1 MFCADLFSAMAVVL
15 LLMLRVALALA
26 FSRPR
31 PAIRMAAA
39 SDSFPK
45 LADELPFLQSP
56 ELLADDIIYRG
67 FGAQYKGRQAYAA
80 AAAAWKREL
89 PARLRDF
96 VVSDKVALPADGRG
110 YITSRYKVSF
120 LAPVPLQVLPAQR
133 ARIEQANL
141 TRTADGLVPV
151 EAKIA
156 CTLRLDAMGR
166 VAECSEYLTIDPF
179 AVTATIAHFELC
191 YHRSLAAVG
200 GGTSPLDAA
209 RAYWAALRELTRREL
224 EEVKRL
230 ADSGDDEL
238 RAIAGGD
245 LTDDEF
251 ERWFALFVARN
262 FLIGGAIG
270 AVAVAALR
278 LAVGAVQ
285 Q

>member
-1 MFCADLFSAMAVVL
+1 MATHT
-15 LLMLRVALALA
+15 LRVALALA

-191 YHRSLAAVG
+191 YHRSLAADG

>member
-1 MFCADLFSAMAVVL
+1 MNCGVKMN
-15 LLMLRVALALA
+15 LLMMATPAFRAALALA

-31 PAIRMAAA
+31 PAIHMAAA

-89 PARLRDF
+89 
-96 VVSDKVALPADGRG
+96 
-110 YITSRYKVSF
+110 
-120 LAPVPLQVLPAQR
+120 
-133 ARIEQANL
+133 
-141 TRTADGLVPV
+141 
-151 EAKIA
+151 
-156 CTLRLDAMGR
+156 
-166 VAECSEYLTIDPF
+166 
-179 AVTATIAHFELC
+179 
-191 YHRSLAAVG
+191 
-200 GGTSPLDAA
+200 
-209 RAYWAALRELTRREL
+209 TRREL

-230 ADSGDDEL
+230 AGSGDDEL

-245 LTDDEF
+245 LTNEEF

-278 LAVGAVQ
+278 LAVGALQ

>member
-15 LLMLRVALALA
+15 LLMLRMALALA

-191 YHRSLAAVG
+191 YHRSLAADG

-278 LAVGAVQ
+278 LAVGVVQ